1 MYRFPLPPSANRY
14 WRYVRGR
21 VVVSEEAV
29 NYKYT
34 VAMLARCSSPPVVQL
49 TGPVSVTVAIYRARK
64 AGDLDN
70 FCKILL
76 DAMQGTF
83 YTNDAQIR
91 ELHATLHDDRHDPR
105 VEVTVMSIRGAA
117 VTAETLSQ

>member
-1 MYRFPLPPSANRY
+1 MKYRFPLPPSANRY

-21 VVVSEEAV
+21 VVVSSEAQ
-29 NYKYT
+29 NYKT
-34 VAMLARCSSPPVVQL
+34 TLAMLARCSSPPVALL

-70 FCKILL
+70 FLKILI
-76 DAMQGTF
+76 DALAGTF

-91 ELHATLHDDRHDPR
+91 ELHASLHDDRHDPR
-105 VEVTVMSIRGAA
+105 CEVSVTSYRGA
-117 VTAETLSQ
+117 LC